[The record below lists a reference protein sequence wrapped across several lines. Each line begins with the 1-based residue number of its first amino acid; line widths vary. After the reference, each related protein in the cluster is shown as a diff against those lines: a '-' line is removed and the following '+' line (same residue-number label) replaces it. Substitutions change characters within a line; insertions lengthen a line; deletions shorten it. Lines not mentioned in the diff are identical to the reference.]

1 MAQRPRSWSRARR
14 SVGEALPALAQ
25 PVREELRHGPAE
37 LRGIFHH
44 GFHERPRIAAALAL
58 PQKLNLVGE
67 QAPVLE
73 APLVAERGE
82 RRAQAGER
90 AARLPQPVELRVDP
104 GERLIPRSLDPA
116 ADPVQR
122 RGAGHEGGHGAI
134 VGQELR
140 AVGVGVEVLVRGE
153 SHELLRVDSL
163 ALGERQRLLVGK
175 EEAVREAGPDRV
187 AHVALP
193 EHAAQGRVVLL
204 VGVLGGLAHGEH
216 PAHADDHAPGLLR
229 ERGALGIEEAERLRR
244 PERAEEGVEQRELVL
259 ALLDPVRL
267 DLLAAAAADVGLA
280 VWHPTDLQ
288 ALGDPD
294 LAVLRVPLDLLAK
307 HPAER
312 NAGSGVRRLHVAS
325 GREVAVGLDVELRVR
340 VRHRPRERE
349 GRHERDALAHTGREI
364 GAVELVE
371 APAGATR
378 LHIVSPTL
386 ADAGQDEAARVVQ
399 RPGTHLPGPAPVVP
413 GDADG
418 DVVQRQAS
426 GTGGE
431 TCHDEPPSAAFFRPA
446 GGCFQSSALAPD
458 TSRRSRNA
466 PMSSISMN
474 AIDPCGCPCV
484 SKICLLCA
492 SLRGQ

>member
-1 MAQRPRSWSRARR
+1 M
-14 SVGEALPALAQ
+14 V
-25 PVREELRHGPAE
+25 
-37 LRGIFHH
+37 
-44 GFHERPRIAAALAL
+44 
-58 PQKLNLVGE
+58 
-67 QAPVLE
+67 
-73 APLVAERGE
+73 
-82 RRAQAGER
+82 
-90 AARLPQPVELRVDP
+90 
-104 GERLIPRSLDPA
+104 
-116 ADPVQR
+116 
-122 RGAGHEGGHGAI
+122 
-134 VGQELR
+134 
-140 AVGVGVEVLVRGE
+140 
-153 SHELLRVDSL
+153 
-163 ALGERQRLLVGK
+163 
-175 EEAVREAGPDRV
+175 
-187 AHVALP
+187 HVALP

-294 LAVLRVPLDLLAK
+294 LAILRVPLDLFAK

-312 NAGSGVRRLHVAS
+312 NAGSGVRRLHEAG
-325 GREVAVGLDVELRVR
+325 GREVAVGLGVELRVR

-371 APAGATR
+371 SSAGATR
-378 LHIVSPTL
+378 FYFVAPALP
-386 ADAGQDEAARVVQ
+386 DAGQDEAARVVQ
-399 RPGTHLPGPAPVVP
+399 RAGADASRPASVVP

-418 DVVQRQAS
+418 DVVVRQAA
-426 GTGGE
+426 GAGGE
-431 TCHDEPPSAAFFRPA
+431 ACHDEPPGDVMFRPA

-458 TSRRSRNA
+458 TSWRSRNA
-466 PMSSISMN
+466 PMSSISRN
-474 AIDPCGCPCV
+474 AIEACGCPWVWKTCPT
-484 SKICLLCA
+484 
-492 SLRGQ
+492 